1 MAEGKN
7 AMAVGLWRHLF
18 DFVDMAV
25 VLVHSAVACRTAG
38 NANAVVVAV
47 VAGADRV
54 TVVPSSVRPA
64 VEESQRRAG
73 PLLPVWMESNTLYHC

>member
-25 VLVHSAVACRTAG
+25 VLVYIAVACRTAG
-38 NANAVVVAV
+38 NANAVVVA
-47 VAGADRV
+47 GADRV
-54 TVVPSSVRPA
+54 TVAPSSARPV